1 MAVTLPLFMLLVI
14 FGITAHAE
22 LSGPSQGEKCV
33 AIDSK
38 QIYVGV
44 LVKLM
49 LLLFFLLEGG
59 WWEWGWASGSGR
71 FTLFF
76 LSE

>member
-1 MAVTLPLFMLLVI
+1 MLLVI

-44 LVKLM
+44 IVKLM
-49 LLLFFLLEGG
+49 LLLFFFLLEGWG
-59 WWEWGWASGSGR
+59 GGGVSEWELEVHAV
-71 FTLFF
+71 LP
-76 LSE
+76 L

>member
-14 FGITAHAE
+14 FWITAHAE

-33 AIDSK
+33 SDDSK

-49 LLLFFLLEGG
+49 FSFIGG
-59 WWEWGWASGSGR
+59 WGMGKGRASGR

-76 LSE
+76 PSD

>member
-14 FGITAHAE
+14 FWITAHAE

-33 AIDSK
+33 SDDSK

-49 LLLFFLLEGG
+49 YSFIGG
-59 WWEWGWASGSGR
+59 
-71 FTLFF
+71 
-76 LSE
+76 

>member
-1 MAVTLPLFMLLVI
+1 MLLVI

-44 LVKLM
+44 IVKLM
-49 LLLFFLLEGG
+49 LLLFFFLLEG
-59 WWEWGWASGSGR
+59 WGGGGGERVGVGGSR
-71 FTLFF
+71 CSSS
-76 LSE
+76 LSSVT